1 VLLHAGW
8 RAQAT
13 PGLTADEE
21 AMQLYLTQHHCSR
34 GVLSQFLNAESDWR
48 WCMAGEEPCQVCQE
62 PHSSSRP
69 AGLVFAA
76 AADPLAARP
85 AATAADHLS
94 EETALQVTGP
104 AEVLIR

>member
-1 VLLHAGW
+1 
-8 RAQAT
+8 
-13 PGLTADEE
+13 
-21 AMQLYLTQHHCSR
+21 MQLYLTQHHCSR